1 MKHIKT
7 AILIAIITVTAM
19 IPASYAY
26 LTYTPQWSERLNAT
40 IGSSTYPLDIL
51 HSVTFDSNYAYFIGT
66 FTGTGYSGD
75 ATTNSSLIIVS
86 YKGDIV
92 NNYAY
97 YYGAGNLTSID
108 ALYAWGNVYITGYLS
123 GSSGVYGII
132 YSVNATNGSVKNY
145 YVDTDTSYTVMRG
158 VCRDGLGHVFA
169 VGFQYSP
176 NGSPKINATVFE
188 FDENLNLV
196 ARNEFYASG
205 LNLTGWDCVI
215 GPDGALYVSATVYY
229 YYGGYNYPD
238 YFLLMKL
245 DQSLGLIDYTLYPL
259 YNSQGYVTLSSNHWI
274 PLATDN
280 NLVYAAYTW
289 TDDKP
294 SPSSPT
300 NRASVI
306 AVNTSLSV
314 VWNYTLSTDAYE
326 FFDALSVGSD
336 GSLITGGGTN
346 NNYTTP
352 LSTDYYHGLVL
363 VFDASHSLERAI
375 LFGGSSGEAVLATGI
390 DALGGTYLASVSY
403 SDNVSFYDVTKEVLL
418 ARSSPGSGI
427 GLAAIGKGDYTR
439 LPVNALG
446 KIHVYAGTPS
456 PSASPKAVKPI
467 IRLAESRAIAPEV
480 TSSGLSSGLAVK
492 LVETLTPPP
501 EPVPESVL
509 VPVSVV
515 AVLILVL
522 LVMWKRGFLS
532 I

>member
-1 MKHIKT
+1 MKYIKIALLMAT
-7 AILIAIITVTAM
+7 ISAIVAA
-19 IPASYAY
+19 PASYAY
-26 LTYTPQWSERLNAT
+26 LAYTPQWSERLNVT
-40 IGSSTYPLDIL
+40 IGSTTYPLDVL
-51 HSVTFDSNYAYFIGT
+51 YSVTFDSNYAYFVGT
-66 FTGTGYSGD
+66 FTGSGYSGD
-75 ATTNSSLIIVS
+75 ATTNSSLVIVS
-86 YKGDIV
+86 YKGDII

-97 YYGAGNLTSID
+97 YYGAGNLTSVD
-108 ALYAWGNVYITGYLS
+108 ALYAWGNVYITGYIS
-123 GSSGVYGII
+123 GSAGVYGII
-132 YSVNATNGSVKNY
+132 YSVNASNGSVKGY
-145 YVDTDTSYTVMRG
+145 YVDTDTSYTVIRG

-205 LNLTGWDCVI
+205 FNLTGWDCVI
-215 GPDGALYVSATVYY
+215 GPNGALYVSATIYY
-229 YYGGYNYPD
+229 YNSGYDYPV

-245 DQSLGLIDYTLYPL
+245 NQSLGLIDYTYYPL

-300 NRASVI
+300 TRASVI

-326 FFDALSVGSD
+326 FLDALSVGSD
-336 GSLITGGGTN
+336 GSLIAGGGTN

-352 LSTDYYHGLVL
+352 LSTDYYHGLAL
-363 VFDASHSLERAI
+363 IFDSAHSLQRAV
-375 LFGGSSGEAVLATGI
+375 LFGGSSGEIVLATGI
-390 DALGGTYLASVSY
+390 DALGGTYLASLSY

-418 ARSSPGSGI
+418 ARSSPGGSI
-427 GLAAIGKGDYTR
+427 GLAVVGQGDYTK
-439 LPVNALG
+439 LPVKTLE
-446 KIHVYAGTPS
+446 KIHVYTSEQGHSVS
-456 PSASPKAVKPI
+456 PSMVKPI
-467 IRLAESRAIAPEV
+467 IRLSKKRAIVPE
-480 TSSGLSSGLAVK
+480 TTASGLSSGLAVK
-492 LVETLTPPP
+492 LADTLTPPP

-515 AVLILVL
+515 VTLALIL
-522 LVMWKRGFLS
+522 LVMWKKGFLS

>member
-1 MKHIKT
+1 
-7 AILIAIITVTAM
+7 
-19 IPASYAY
+19 
-26 LTYTPQWSERLNAT
+26 
-40 IGSSTYPLDIL
+40 
-51 HSVTFDSNYAYFIGT
+51 
-66 FTGTGYSGD
+66 
-75 ATTNSSLIIVS
+75 
-86 YKGDIV
+86 
-92 NNYAY
+92 
-97 YYGAGNLTSID
+97 
-108 ALYAWGNVYITGYLS
+108 
-123 GSSGVYGII
+123 
-132 YSVNATNGSVKNY
+132 
-145 YVDTDTSYTVMRG
+145 
-158 VCRDGLGHVFA
+158 

-196 ARNEFYASG
+196 ARNEFYVSG
-205 LNLTGWDCVI
+205 FNLTGWDCVI
-215 GPDGALYVSATVYY
+215 GPNGALYVSATIYY
-229 YYGGYNYPD
+229 YSGGYNYPA

-289 TDDKP
+289 ADDKP

-363 VFDASHSLERAI
+363 IFDATHSLQRAI

-418 ARSSPGSGI
+418 ARSNPGGGI

-446 KIHVYAGTPS
+446 KIHVYVGTPGS
-456 PSASPKAVKPI
+456 SASPRAVKPI
-467 IRLAESRAIAPEV
+467 IRLAGSRAIVPEV

-492 LVETLTPPP
+492 LADTLTPPP

-515 AVLILVL
+515 AALALVL
-522 LVMWKRGFLS
+522 LVMWRRGFLS